1 MKQTTIMSVHH
12 SFGDTTK
19 EQELDLEWL
28 SLICKAKE
36 MGISLTEIKEYLLNP
51 DTIIRKDP

>member
-1 MKQTTIMSVHH
+1 MKQTTINCVHP
-12 SFGDTTK
+12 SFDDTLK
-19 EQELDLEWL
+19 EEELDSEWL

-51 DTIIRKDP
+51 GTIIRKDR

>member
-1 MKQTTIMSVHH
+1 MKQTTINSVHH

-19 EQELDLEWL
+19 EKELDLEWL

-36 MGISLTEIKEYLLNP
+36 MGISLT
-51 DTIIRKDP
+51 